1 VRPEWVLLLLLYSG
15 TAALAVWQASRHPT
29 PTIFSD
35 ELEMTQLARSL
46 ADTGHATLRGMAP
59 RGLVPLGAFVSAPF
73 WLIDSVTEAYAVVKA
88 VNALVMALVV
98 FPAYGL
104 ARLVVSPRWALFAA
118 AGTGLAP
125 ALAYAPILVKE
136 PTAYPVSALAIFLI
150 TRWVARPGR
159 WGFVLAVAVS
169 VLGVLAKEQLQVLFP
184 ILAIGVLAVAWR
196 MERLKAFRRTWSTW
210 DWIGAV
216 TLVAGL
222 AVVANAFVSHRS
234 NEWYVTTTFF
244 QDRMR
249 ELLLWATGSLA
260 IGLGIV
266 PLIAGLASLVRPKN
280 ESPRPE
286 VSAFTIV
293 TVASIL
299 SFGGYT
305 AIKAAYIS
313 TVFATLTVERNLIFL
328 VPLLFTGTALFLERR
343 RGRWWAVVAA
353 GALALYLVHI
363 TPYSLT
369 QYPNYEAHGL
379 AIIALANR
387 IFIWPASTIEH
398 ALIIVTVAATAAL
411 IAVPRLRPP
420 RLAVAATVVIA
431 GFTLAWTVT
440 TEVYAANGESRF
452 SHQLY
457 SVLPK
462 PPNWLDRMTQDR
474 PTVFLGQA
482 IRDPNPINLLEFWNR
497 SITGVW
503 SLDTTAPGPGTT
515 ITPDLVAP
523 DGTLTPPHTDF
534 VVTTPGVDV
543 AGRRIGIPVG
553 GYTLS
558 ALDGSLQLRTARTG
572 VYPDGWMGGLATF
585 AQYDV
590 PPGQAG
596 RLKVDLS
603 RAGWCGPDVRSVVD
617 IRVGTIEISPID
629 KQPAFRRVTGDA
641 NGVLHSCQTE
651 SFELTT
657 PPKPWRAEVKIDP
670 TFVPAKLDK
679 SSGDARDLGAVVT
692 FTYVPDR

>member
-1 VRPEWVLLLLLYSG
+1 VRPEWIILFLLYAG
-15 TAALAVWQASRHPT
+15 TSALAIWQASRHPT

-46 ADTGHATLRGMAP
+46 ADTGHATLRGMSP
-59 RGLVPLGAFVSAPF
+59 RGLVPLGAYVSAPF
-73 WLIDSVTEAYAVVKA
+73 WLIDSVTTAYSVIKA

-136 PTAYPVSALAIFLI
+136 PTAYPVSALALYLI
-150 TRWVARPGR
+150 TRWVARPGT
-159 WGFVLAVAVS
+159 WGLVLAVAACL
-169 VLGVLAKEQLQVLFP
+169 LGVVAKEQLQVLFP
-184 ILAIGVLAVAWR
+184 ILAIGVLSLVWR
-196 MERLKAFRRTWSTW
+196 RERLTAFQRTWSTW
-210 DWIGAV
+210 DWVGAV
-216 TLVAGL
+216 TLTVGAV
-222 AVVANAFVSHRS
+222 VVANAFLSHRS
-234 NEWYVTTTFF
+234 TEWYVTTTFF

-266 PLIAGLASLVRPKN
+266 PLIAGLASLVRPKG
-280 ESPRPE
+280 EPARPE
-286 VSAFTIV
+286 VTAFTIV
-293 TVASIL
+293 AVGSIL
-299 SFGGYT
+299 CFGVYT
-305 AIKAAYIS
+305 AVKAAYIS

-328 VPLLFTGTALFLERR
+328 VPILFTGTALFLERR
-343 RGRWWAVVAA
+343 RGRWWAVLAA
-353 GALALYLVHI
+353 GAFALYLVHI

-369 QYPNYEAHGL
+369 QYPNYEAHGV
-379 AIIALANR
+379 AITALANR

-398 ALIIVTVAATAAL
+398 ALITVTVVATAAL
-411 IAVPRLRPP
+411 LLGPRLRPP
-420 RLAVAATVVIA
+420 RLAALATVVIA

-440 TEVYAANGESRF
+440 AEVYAANGESRF
-452 SHQLY
+452 SKQLY

-462 PPNWLDRMTQDR
+462 PPNWLDRTTRDR

-497 SITGVW
+497 SITGIW
-503 SLDTTAPGPGTT
+503 SLDSSAPGPGATT
-515 ITPDLVAP
+515 TPDLIEP

-534 VVTTPGVDV
+534 AVTTPGVDV
-543 AGRRIGIPVG
+543 AARQVGVPVG

-558 ALDGSLQLRTARTG
+558 ALDGSLKLRTARTG

-590 PPGQAG
+590 PPGQTG
-596 RLKVDLS
+596 HLRVDLS
-603 RAGWCGPDVRSVVD
+603 RARWCGQDVRSVVGV
-617 IRVGTIEISPID
+617 RVGTVKISPID
-629 KQPAFRRVTGDA
+629 RQPTFRRVTDEA
-641 NGVLHSCQTE
+641 NGVLHSCQTM
-651 SFELTT
+651 SFVLPT
-657 PPKPWRAEVKIDP
+657 PPRPWRAEVKVFP
-670 TFVPAKLDK
+670 TFSPAKLDK
-679 SSGDARDLGAVVT
+679 TLGDARDLGAVVT